1 MSGLLIL
8 STASQTSVLINQAYL
23 WIEALKFDS
32 RGLIPA
38 IVQHDRDNSVR
49 GLVWLDKTSVQQAF
63 SSGELVASA
72 HILKIK
78 SIFYDCDRDALLI
91 KVEGST
97 S

>member
-1 MSGLLIL
+1 MSGLLSS

-49 GLVWLDKTSVQQAF
+49 CLVWLDKTSVQQAF
-63 SSGELVASA
+63 SSGELVTSA

-78 SIFYDCDRDALLI
+78 SIFYDCDRDTLLLKI
-91 KVEGST
+91 EQPLS
-97 S
+97 

>member
-1 MSGLLIL
+1 MSGLIR
-8 STASQTSVLINQAYL
+8 SSVASQTSVLINQAYL

-38 IVQHDRDNSVR
+38 IIQYDRDNSVR

-63 SSGELVASA
+63 SSGKLVTSA